1 MVIIPKNLDT
11 ISTQTGKAELSTSN
25 TGNGT
30 KSQTSSW
37 VEQVPVKRHS
47 KKVVSK
53 YVVQENASTI
63 ETQHEAS
70 FVERSDD
77 NVSLTD
83 IVDNQEISPR
93 VVKIIEKEERLPT
106 ANGDEEPS
114 STITTVP
121 NKTKSLHLAKLNFNP
136 FVLTIFIFL
145 VTSIISTDMEIKSF
159 IIRSLRDFCMWGM
172 PIYWVVS
179 KEEIRLYV
187 KLKFQQ
193 AKSRWG
199 YY

>member
-1 MVIIPKNLDT
+1 MVIIPKHLDT
-11 ISTQTGKAELSTSN
+11 ISTQTGQAELSTSN

-70 FVERSDD
+70 FVERSVD
-77 NVSLTD
+77 NVSLND
-83 IVDNQEISPR
+83 IVDNEEISPK

-121 NKTKSLHLAKLNFNP
+121 NKTKSIHLAKLNFNP
-136 FVLTIFIFL
+136 FVSTIFIFL

>member
-11 ISTQTGKAELSTSN
+11 IPTQTGQAELSTSN

-30 KSQTSSW
+30 KSPTSSW

-47 KKVVSK
+47 KKGVSK

-63 ETQHEAS
+63 ETQHETS

-83 IVDNQEISPR
+83 IVDNEEISPR

-106 ANGDEEPS
+106 ANGNEEPS
-114 STITTVP
+114 STISVRETLS
-121 NKTKSLHLAKLNFNP
+121 SLL
-136 FVLTIFIFL
+136 
-145 VTSIISTDMEIKSF
+145 STNDAS
-159 IIRSLRDFCMWGM
+159 C
-172 PIYWVVS
+172 
-179 KEEIRLYV
+179 
-187 KLKFQQ
+187 
-193 AKSRWG
+193 
-199 YY
+199 

>member
-11 ISTQTGKAELSTSN
+11 ISTQTGQAELSTSN

-63 ETQHEAS
+63 EAQHEAS
-70 FVERSDD
+70 FVERSGD

-83 IVDNQEISPR
+83 IVDNEEISPR